1 MTLKTASKKLVKMKS
16 QPAFLMAWLR
26 DFADVFSGLFTLNIL
41 AHFWYNWGKER
52 SVMFNLKGK
61 VAVVSGASSGLGVQ
75 MATALARQGADLVL
89 LARRKER
96 LDDLAEILQKGEGVK
111 VLTVKCDVTS
121 TDDINAAAEA
131 AEKEYGRVDILV
143 NCAGSSKDKGVLEM
157 SDDEWDFTIATDETS
172 VFKMTRAFAAIM
184 KKNNYGRIINI
195 ASMYGLVGNTE
206 IHTVAYHASKGA
218 VVNFTRAVA
227 AELATSGITCNAICP
242 GYFETE
248 LTKAVLDTPRFQEFA
263 KTHVPME
270 RYGKPGELDA
280 AVVFLASEEASYVTG
295 LIMPVDGGYTAI

>member
-1 MTLKTASKKLVKMKS
+1 
-16 QPAFLMAWLR
+16 
-26 DFADVFSGLFTLNIL
+26 
-41 AHFWYNWGKER
+41 
-52 SVMFNLKGK
+52 MFDLKGK
-61 VAVVSGASSGLGVQ
+61 VAVVTGASSGLGQQ
-75 MATALARQGADLVL
+75 MALALARQGASIVI
-89 LARRKER
+89 LARRVER
-96 LDDLAEILQKGEGVK
+96 LVQFEPKLLKAGAKDVLAIR
-111 VLTVKCDVTS
+111 CDVTA
-121 TDDINAAAEA
+121 TDDIEVAAVMAE
-131 AEKEYGRVDILV
+131 EKFGRVDILV
-143 NCAGSSKDKGVLEM
+143 NCAGASKDKGVLEM
-157 SDDEWDFTIATDETS
+157 TDEEWDFTIATDETS
-172 VFKMTRAFAAIM
+172 VFKMTRAFAKIM
-184 KKNNYGRIINI
+184 KKNGYGRIINI

-248 LTKAVLDTPRFQEFA
+248 LTKTVLDTPKFQEFA
-263 KTHVPME
+263 RTHVPME

>member
-1 MTLKTASKKLVKMKS
+1 
-16 QPAFLMAWLR
+16 
-26 DFADVFSGLFTLNIL
+26 
-41 AHFWYNWGKER
+41 
-52 SVMFNLKGK
+52 MFNLKGN
-61 VAVVSGASSGLGVQ
+61 VAVVSGASSGLGQQ
-75 MATALARQGADLVL
+75 MALALARQGASIAI
-89 LARRKER
+89 LARRAER
-96 LDDLAEILQKGEGVK
+96 LAEFEPKLIEAGASEVLA
-111 VLTVKCDVTS
+111 VKCDVTS
-121 TDDINAAAEA
+121 TEDISKAAKVVED
-131 AEKEYGRVDILV
+131 KFGRVDILV
-143 NCAGSSKDKGVLEM
+143 NCAGASKDKGVLEM
-157 SDDEWDFTIATDETS
+157 TDEEWDFTIATDETS
-172 VFKMTRAFAAIM
+172 VFKMTRAFARIM
-184 KKNNYGRIINI
+184 KKNWYGRIINI

-295 LIMPVDGGYTAI
+295 LIMPVDGGYTCI